1 MPYEIEDLFMSI
13 GVMKDYK
20 VKLRDLHVS
29 HTLGYVGTG
38 TPKDR
43 DEVNREGV
51 GDGFGVG
58 PFEVVYY
65 ESIKRE
71 LKIKPIYECR
81 CVGRLVCLLQ
91 QTRDLRLRVSESMK
105 RNRRVGVF

>member
-29 HTLGYVGTG
+29 HTLGCVGTG

-43 DEVNREGV
+43 DEVNRERGWEMGLGWV
-51 GDGFGVG
+51 L
-58 PFEVVYY
+58 
-65 ESIKRE
+65 S
-71 LKIKPIYECR
+71 
-81 CVGRLVCLLQ
+81 RLFI
-91 QTRDLRLRVSESMK
+91 M
-105 RNRRVGVF
+105 NR